1 MMTCKYCIVVVVVLT
16 SLINSTCR
24 DEFDFASQHFFSSWS
39 RMDIYITIAL
49 SIPSLVFIVYMCILL
64 YRCVCTR
71 NYAEWRTDLS
81 TKFNAS
87 FLEAIFKSSY
97 DLSTKIFQFD
107 ITMLNVCE
115 EEEVYINENQFM
127 LHNQDIDRIA
137 ANVNTSLVATA
148 SMSGDIRIY
157 DALACEPLAYI
168 QRSKFNG
175 SNPGEAL
182 SGNGDQTV
190 NIGSNTGTSPTVPR
204 NSTALLAKTSG
215 NILKAIVDGVSVDSC
230 NDIDDFDG
238 AYDGEEEEDSP
249 FKDMS
254 FEPIWCLDIFDHYIL
269 AGCGGDGRLELW
281 DTKTGRLESVHGCE
295 MGGVGGGGQTKISH
309 QFGITAMKVAYWGVA
324 IARMNGMLDLLEIE
338 QNYDY
343 RMHKVH
349 RMNNEQHSP
358 ESRTKRAITLRL
370 RHRTSLHKQPIIRLE
385 IIESLDDEDFFKIFG
400 SKGCLITG
408 CLDGTLKVLSLGS
421 AQVLY
426 SLNGHCGG
434 VVVTSVDQ
442 VRTR

>member
-1 MMTCKYCIVVVVVLT
+1 
-16 SLINSTCR
+16 
-24 DEFDFASQHFFSSWS
+24 
-39 RMDIYITIAL
+39 
-49 SIPSLVFIVYMCILL
+49 
-64 YRCVCTR
+64 
-71 NYAEWRTDLS
+71 
-81 TKFNAS
+81 
-87 FLEAIFKSSY
+87 
-97 DLSTKIFQFD
+97 
-107 ITMLNVCE
+107 MLNVCE

-175 SNPGEAL
+175 YNSNNEDQ
-182 SGNGDQTV
+182 SNKKIDNQTV
-190 NIGSNTGTSPTVPR
+190 RSQKSAQ
-204 NSTALLAKTSG
+204 NSKALLAKTSG
-215 NILKAIVDGVSVDSC
+215 NILKAIVHGVSVDNC

-238 AYDGEEEEDSP
+238 AYDGEEEENSP
-249 FKDMS
+249 FKDIS

-281 DTKTGRLESVHGCE
+281 DTKTGRLESVHCCE
-295 MGGVGGGGQTKISH
+295 MAGQNMISH

-343 RMHKVH
+343 RMHRVN
-349 RMNNEQHSP
+349 RMNYENSNTEC
-358 ESRTKRAITLRL
+358 RVKRAITLRL
-370 RHRTSLHKQPIIRLE
+370 KHRTSLHKQPIMRLE

-408 CLDGTLKVLSLGS
+408 SLDGTLKVLSLS
-421 AQVLY
+421 NAQVLY

-434 VVVTSVDQ
+434 VVVTSIDQ
-442 VRTR
+442 VSFVAFV